1 MRITNSRLAAA
12 LVLFLSFAACSTK
25 APEQAARKAASEPE
39 PAQITMFYTSTPVVG
54 KGQEAILC
62 YGVTGTT
69 RLTLEPAEATV
80 APSPNRCV
88 EVHPAKSR
96 SYTLTARGAD
106 GREMSQTV
114 EVRVSGQAP
123 VTQPQ
128 PEEAGVQISF
138 FRRESTSVEGGQT
151 FHKLCFQTWNAEKVS
166 IVPPAFPAAKIFQGC
181 FMVAPKQETTYK
193 LTAKDSRGKSITRS
207 ITVQP

>member
-1 MRITNSRLAAA
+1 MRNSNFRPTAA
-12 LVLFLSFAACSTK
+12 LVLILSFAACSTK
-25 APEQAARKAASEPE
+25 APEQAARKAAPEPE

-62 YGVTGTT
+62 YGVTGAT
-69 RLTLEPAEATV
+69 RLTLEPAEAAV

-88 EVHPAKSR
+88 EVHPAKSQ
-96 SYTLTARGAD
+96 SYTLTARGVD

-114 EVRVSGQAP
+114 EVQVSGHAP

-128 PEEAGVQISF
+128 PKDSGVQIAF
-138 FRRESTSVEGGQT
+138 FRRESTSVEDGQT
-151 FHKLCFQTWNAEKVS
+151 FHKLCFQTWNAETVS

-193 LTAKDSRGKSITRS
+193 LTAKDLAGKSVTKS
-207 ITVQP
+207 VTVQP